1 VFRTLRP
8 LLGANRIKKRIMKYT
23 GAEIIIK
30 LLERHGIRQIAG
42 IPGGAN
48 LPMYDALSQ
57 SESIRHILAR
67 HEQGAG
73 FIAQG
78 QARVTGRPAVF
89 FATSGPGATNAISA
103 VADAKLDSI
112 PIICITGQVPQN
124 MIGTDAFQE
133 IDTYGLSVPITKHNY
148 FARSA
153 KELFEIIPDAFRVAM
168 SGRPGPIW
176 IDVPKDVQMELIE
189 FDEWPENGAPDPS
202 PAIDMRSIQDAATMI
217 NEAKRPIVYVG
228 GGAIHSGASESV
240 RALIE
245 KINAPAVMTLMGL
258 GALPTRHPLSLG
270 MLGMHAA
277 PFTNHA
283 LEECDTLIALGARF
297 DDRATGKVAQFCPD
311 AKIVHIDIDASE
323 LNKIKNAKVGIIA
336 DLNDAIEALSPCIGP
351 KGSNDWND
359 RVEQLKKE
367 HPMYMPNLDDPT
379 SAYGII
385 DHVAGMLE
393 GETYITTDVG
403 QHQMRVAQA
412 YPFERPRQWL
422 TSGGLG
428 TMGFGLP
435 AGIGAALE
443 RPEATVVCFT
453 GDGSILMNIQ
463 ELITAVE
470 ENLNLKIFVCNNNSL
485 GLVHQQQDLFYE
497 KRIFAA
503 NYSRAVDFVKIAEGF
518 QMESYDLGTCIDPVS
533 LIANVLAK
541 PGPAL
546 INVPLDVHHKVFPMV
561 PPGGANSE
569 MIFRDKIT
577 A

>member
-1 VFRTLRP
+1 
-8 LLGANRIKKRIMKYT
+8 
-23 GAEIIIK
+23 
-30 LLERHGIRQIAG
+30 
-42 IPGGAN
+42 
-48 LPMYDALSQ
+48 
-57 SESIRHILAR
+57 
-67 HEQGAG
+67 
-73 FIAQG
+73 
-78 QARVTGRPAVF
+78 
-89 FATSGPGATNAISA
+89 
-103 VADAKLDSI
+103 
-112 PIICITGQVPQN
+112 
-124 MIGTDAFQE
+124 MIGTYAFQE

-153 KELFEIIPDAFRVAM
+153 KELFEIIPDAFRVAI

-176 IDVPKDVQMELIE
+176 IDVPKDVQMALVE
-189 FDEWPENGAPDPS
+189 FDEWPKNGVADNNF
-202 PAIDMRSIQDAATMI
+202 ALDMQSIQDAATII

-228 GGAIHSGASESV
+228 GGAIHSEASESV
-240 RALIE
+240 QALIE
-245 KINAPAVMTLMGL
+245 KLNAPTVMTLMGL
-258 GALPTRHPLSLG
+258 GALPSRHPLSLG

-277 PFTNHA
+277 PLTNYA
-283 LEECDTLIALGARF
+283 LEECDTLIAIGARF

-311 AKIVHIDIDASE
+311 AKIVHVDIDASE
-323 LNKIKNAKVGIIA
+323 LNKIKNAKVGIVA
-336 DLNDAIEALSPCIGP
+336 DLDDAIEALSPLIDS
-351 KGSNDWND
+351 KEADEWND
-359 RVEQLKKE
+359 RIEQLRGE
-367 HPMYMPNLDDPT
+367 YPMYMPDLVDPT

-412 YPFERPRQWL
+412 YPFEYPRQWL

-435 AGIGAALE
+435 AAIGAALE
-443 RPEATVVCFT
+443 KPEATVVCFT

-470 ENLNLKIFVCNNNSL
+470 ENLNVKIFVCNNNSL
-485 GLVHQQQDLFYE
+485 RLVHQQQDLFYE

-518 QMESYDLGTCIDPVS
+518 QMDSFDSGTCVDLMS
-533 LIANVLAK
+533 LIANALAK

-546 INVPLDVHHKVFPMV
+546 INVPIDVHHKVFPMV
-561 PPGGANSE
+561 PPGGANKK
-569 MIFRDKIT
+569 MLLRDRFT